1 MKNTRMA
8 MLNTRR
14 KIKAIKRRSGKS
26 KKPRLAI
33 TPTNIKNT
41 IPVRN
46 AFISFVPEKS
56 DVLPDFY

>member
-1 MKNTRMA
+1 MA

-56 DVLPDFY
+56 DVLQDFY